1 MKQQDIAIVI
11 IVVFIAGVL
20 SFILSSQFI
29 VGNTDKLTAET
40 VAPITSEFQVPD
52 NKVFNPEAINP
63 TVKIE
68 IKPGDNNQPFT
79 DEQ

>member
-1 MKQQDIAIVI
+1 MKQQDIAVVI
-11 IVVFIAGVL
+11 IVVFVAGVF
-20 SFILSSQFI
+20 SFVLSSKFI
-29 VGNTDKLTAET
+29 VGGNEKLMAET
-40 VAPITSEFQVPD
+40 VAPVTPEFVVPD
-52 NKVFNPEAINP
+52 SKVFNAEAINP